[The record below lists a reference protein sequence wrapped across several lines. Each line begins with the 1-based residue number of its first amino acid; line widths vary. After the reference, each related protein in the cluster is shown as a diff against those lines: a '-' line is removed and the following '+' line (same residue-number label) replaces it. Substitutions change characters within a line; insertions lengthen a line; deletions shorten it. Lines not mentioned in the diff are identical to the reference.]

1 MDMSRIRV
9 TIDHIVLRGVDLA
22 NNRDALLDGLRAE
35 LARVLADPTDR
46 AAWARS
52 HRTPVLRPGR
62 MPLEPGVAGARDF
75 GKRLARTVARGLKP

>member
-1 MDMSRIRV
+1 MSRIRV
-9 TIDHIVLRGVDLA
+9 TIDQIVLRGVDLA
-22 NNRDALLDGLRAE
+22 NRDALLEGLRAE

-62 MPLEPGVAGARDF
+62 MPLEPGAASARDF
-75 GKRLARTVARGLKP
+75 GKRLARTVGRGLKP